1 MKLKQT
7 FEELKKVKTKNT
19 FLLLK
24 CLSLL
29 KFLLSTFCKKL
40 RTGIGSECELLI
52 WIQIRQINWD
62 RCLSVGVDPVQ
73 FLLD

>member
-7 FEELKKVKTKNT
+7 FKELKKVKTKKNIFT
-19 FLLLK
+19 AQMFM
-24 CLSLL
+24 SLL

-40 RTGIGSECELLI
+40 RIGSESELLI